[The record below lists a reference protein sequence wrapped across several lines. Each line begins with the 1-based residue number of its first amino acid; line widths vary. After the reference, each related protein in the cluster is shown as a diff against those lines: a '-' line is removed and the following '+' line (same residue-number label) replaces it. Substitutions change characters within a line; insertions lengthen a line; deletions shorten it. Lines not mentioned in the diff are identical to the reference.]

1 MAAIAFSRHEHLGL
15 AVWLRILANETA
27 KGLRIMWAHK
37 VALVPQLAL
46 MAVTYLLF
54 QAVLGG
60 GRPVPALLPVT
71 LLAYLAY
78 VAGYVSLLKT
88 AAGLLEEVNTG
99 TLEQSHLSPLPPWA
113 LSVARVGAAL
123 IEALLTAAVV
133 GGALVLALH
142 IQLPLPS
149 AALVPLALTVADI
162 VGFALFIAGLALVV
176 PSIGAILHV
185 IQGGVMFLNGGLV
198 PITAFPHWL
207 EVAAKLVPTTAA
219 LDATRRIMFG
229 QETLAATWADHSLLW
244 ALLHAIVLLAVGWAS
259 YQAAIRRGLRD
270 GRLGPR

>member
-1 MAAIAFSRHEHLGL
+1 MATIAFTRHQHLGL
-15 AVWLRILANETA
+15 AMWPRILANETA

-46 MAVTYLLF
+46 MGVTYLLF

-60 GRPVPALLPVT
+60 GGPVAALLPVT
-71 LLAYLAY
+71 VLAYLAY

-99 TLEQSHLSPLPPWA
+99 TLEQSHLSPLPSWA
-113 LSVARVGAAL
+113 LSVARVGASL
-123 IEALLTAAVV
+123 IEALLTASVV
-133 GGALVLALH
+133 GVALVLALH
-142 IQLPLPS
+142 IRLPLPS
-149 AALVPLALTVADI
+149 AALVPLVLTVADI
-162 VGFALFIAGLALVV
+162 AGFSLFIAGLALVV

-198 PITAFPHWL
+198 PITAFPRWL

-229 QETLAATWADHSLLW
+229 QETLAATWADQSLVW
-244 ALLHAIVLLAVGWAS
+244 ALVHAIVLLAVGWLT
-259 YQAAIRRGLRD
+259 YQAAIRHGLRD